1 MYLQIR
7 PVTDQNRAEIL
18 SLRVKRGQ
26 EHFIESTVQCLA
38 EADKLSVWRPV
49 GIYDQDTL
57 VGFAMY
63 GLFMDYPPNGRVWLD
78 RLLIGDPFQGK
89 GYGKAAL
96 HILIQRLWEEYHY
109 PEIYLSLF
117 AGNDAAEH
125 LYQSFGFAY
134 IGEKDTGGEDVMRL
148 CLPIDSCVPS
158 PLE

>member
-1 MYLQIR
+1 
-7 PVTDQNRAEIL
+7 
-18 SLRVKRGQ
+18 
-26 EHFIESTVQCLA
+26 
-38 EADKLSVWRPV
+38 
-49 GIYDQDTL
+49 
-57 VGFAMY
+57 MY

-134 IGEKDTGGEDVMRL
+134 IGERDTGGEDVMRL
-148 CLPIDSCVPS
+148 CVPS

>member
-1 MYLQIR
+1 M
-7 PVTDQNRAEIL
+7 
-18 SLRVKRGQ
+18 
-26 EHFIESTVQCLA
+26 
-38 EADKLSVWRPV
+38 

-78 RLLIGDPFQGK
+78 LLLIGDSFQGK

-96 HILIQRLWEEYHY
+96 RILIQRLWEEYHY

-148 CLPIDSCVPS
+148 CVPS